1 MCLLDGIV
9 KRRKTMLQH
18 NSTRIWLDNDSYVKQ
33 LNEEWEH
40 CPLLDFDQLFYNRQR
55 AEVEDRFPALVGLH
69 ESDENY
75 QCSWKLPAN
84 VRARRKIIKQLLNR

>member
-1 MCLLDGIV
+1 
-9 KRRKTMLQH
+9 MLQH

-55 AEVEDRFPALVGLH
+55 AEVEARYPALKGLVDSN
-69 ESDENY
+69 EDY
-75 QCSWKLPAN
+75 QCSWKMPTNL
-84 VRARRKIIKQLLNR
+84 RARRKLIKQLLNR

>member
-1 MCLLDGIV
+1 MLEHNT
-9 KRRKTMLQH
+9 RRVW
-18 NSTRIWLDNDSYVKQ
+18 IDNDFYNSQ
-33 LNEEWEH
+33 LLLEWEEYQD
-40 CPLLDFDQLFYNRQR
+40 CQDIDQLFYNRQR
-55 AEVEDRFPALVGLH
+55 AKVEARYPALVGLH

>member
-1 MCLLDGIV
+1 VCLLDGISN
-9 KRRKTMLQH
+9 KGEKMLEHNTRRV
-18 NSTRIWLDNDSYVKQ
+18 WLDNDSYVKQ

-40 CPLLDFDQLFYNRQR
+40 CPLLHFDQLFYNRQR
-55 AEVEDRFPALVGLH
+55 AEVEARYPALVGLID
-69 ESDENY
+69 SDEDY

>member
-1 MCLLDGIV
+1 M
-9 KRRKTMLQH
+9 KLQH
-18 NSTRIWLDNDSYVKQ
+18 NTQRAWLDNDIYIEL

-55 AEVEDRFPALVGLH
+55 AEVESLFPALVGLH

-75 QCSWKLPAN
+75 QCSWKLPTN
-84 VRARRKIIKQLLNR
+84 LRARRKLIKQLLNR